1 MSAPNPNDPNQ
12 FLMSG
17 GAGGKSAVFKHPG
30 DAVVGTITSM
40 RVVQQ
45 TDYKTKEPKFWKD
58 GSPQNQLAVALQTT
72 MRDPADQEDDGTR
85 MVYLR
90 YKSQEAVRD
99 AVQASGASG
108 LEIGGELQLA
118 FTGVDTAYSGDGEPP
133 KLYAAV
139 YRPVAQVQLMGAATG
154 VAAAQ
159 PAVGGYVSTSPYA
172 QPVAP
177 APTQDAQAAA
187 FATWQAQQQAAAAP
201 PAPPAAPP
209 VDPAYAAYL
218 AAQQAA
224 ATPPPPPA
232 APPVDPAFAAWQ
244 AQQAAAA
251 QAAAAPPAPPAAPA
265 WTPPPG
271 MDPAMAAALANM
283 SPEMR
288 ATLQM
293 PPA

>member
-1 MSAPNPNDPNQ
+1 MTAPNPNDPNQ
-12 FLMSG
+12 FLMGG

-99 AVQASGASG
+99 AVQVSGASG

-139 YRPVAQVQLMGAATG
+139 YRPVAQVQLMGATAAP
-154 VAAAQ
+154 AAAQ
-159 PAVGGYVSTSPYA
+159 PAQGGYVSTSPYA

-187 FATWQAQQQAAAAP
+187 FAAWQAQQQTAAAP
-201 PAPPAAPP
+201 PAPP
-209 VDPAYAAYL
+209 VDPPAAYAAYL

-232 APPVDPAFAAWQ
+232 APPVDPAYAAYLA

-251 QAAAAPPAPPAAPA
+251 PAPAPAAPPAAPA

-271 MDPAMAAALANM
+271 MDPAVAAALANM